1 MKKAVTFVAAALVTA
16 SFVNPLTAYAAGTI
30 QGKVIYRGS
39 IGNIQEAG
47 DGSVNWESFGN
58 GLVGGVVIW
67 KDGCAVLPDFP
78 GNSQQPE
85 NDGGA
90 GQPGNEDT
98 PNQPDSDGTPSTPS
112 QPDNDSTPNQPDS
125 DGTPGTPNQP
135 GNDSKPNQPDNDGT
149 PGTPSQ
155 PDNDSTPNQP
165 GNDGTPGNPGT
176 PNQPDSDGT
185 PDNPDAPQ
193 EPGTSTEG
201 KSYAWQV
208 VELVNAERAKEGL
221 APLTIDEKIADAAAI
236 RAREIPR
243 NFSHTRP
250 DGTSFSTALK
260 EAGAVYRRAGENI
273 AWGQK
278 TPAEVVKAWMN
289 STGHRA
295 NIMSKNYSRI
305 GVAYYQEGGKAYW
318 VQLFAD

>member
-90 GQPGNEDT
+90 GQPENEDT
-98 PNQPDSDGTPSTPS
+98 PNQPDS
-112 QPDNDSTPNQPDS
+112 
-125 DGTPGTPNQP
+125 
-135 GNDSKPNQPDNDGT
+135 DGT

-176 PNQPDSDGT
+176 PNQPDSDGTPETPGTPSQPGEAPDSDGT

>member
-90 GQPGNEDT
+90 GQPENEDT
-98 PNQPDSDGTPSTPS
+98 
-112 QPDNDSTPNQPDS
+112 
-125 DGTPGTPNQP
+125 
-135 GNDSKPNQPDNDGT
+135 PNQPDNDGT

-176 PNQPDSDGT
+176 PNQPDSDGTPETPGTPSQPGEAPDSDGT